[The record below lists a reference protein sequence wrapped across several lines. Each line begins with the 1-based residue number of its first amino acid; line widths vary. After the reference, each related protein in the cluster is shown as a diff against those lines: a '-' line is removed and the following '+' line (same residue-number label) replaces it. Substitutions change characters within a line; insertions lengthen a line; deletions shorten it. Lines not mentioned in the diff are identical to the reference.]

1 MEVTREVPAQ
11 GEITVPEELL
21 VEHQLQVLVLQTLKV
36 AFLQFVIA
44 AGHLGI
50 KRNALRQVI
59 DTDGLGEVQPL
70 RLTLQVL
77 ERLPGLIDG

>member
-11 GEITVPEELL
+11 GEVAIPEELL
-21 VEHQLQVLVLQTLKV
+21 IEHQLQILVLQTLKV
-36 AFLQFVIA
+36 AFLQFVVA

-50 KRNALRQVI
+50 KRDALRQVI
-59 DTDGLGEVQPL
+59 DTDGFREVQPL